1 MKKLYCITVLLVL
14 LPVLSFGQETET
26 KRIMIFPLKSVSK
39 TGKVSFTAE
48 PTLLLGN
55 ELEREGGVDLVPGQ
69 SFVSLV
75 EGKKVDVKRIARMGQ
90 RMGLDAVLW
99 GTVRSLKDGYSLELW
114 AMGKDPKKKPKFFST
129 SGKDMETLFTAM
141 GDLAVE
147 IGRVVLG
154 RPTIGAIKVEGN
166 KRIETP
172 TILSVLKM
180 KAGAPFSRSGVA
192 KDIRAIY
199 SLGYFDD
206 VQIKTEKGKD
216 GRVDLNIIVKE
227 RPFIKEIGVTGNKQF
242 SKDQILDAL
251 TTESLRVLSP
261 RKIANDIVK
270 LKKMYEKEGFY
281 EPKITYEIKEL
292 SRNEAKLV
300 FKIKEGVKSYLTK
313 IILDGAKKISAKE
326 LKRIALNI
334 KEKTWY
340 WFLDE
345 SGTFTREKL
354 EENRRRL
361 MGYYLNKGFL
371 DVQVGAPKMEV
382 KGGTV
387 TVTYPIKEG
396 PRFQVR
402 KVAVTGDLIMPKKTL
417 RKLLGTKPKTW
428 CNSRTVHDDVE
439 TLTKIYNNAG
449 YANADV
455 EPIRKLNT
463 DYDFVDLTYR
473 ITKGKKV
480 KIGRVD
486 IRGNDR
492 TRGKVIRRALAIGE
506 GEVYNARRID
516 LSKKNLEGMD
526 FFEAVQIKT
535 HPGPTPGVM
544 DLEVKVQEKK
554 TGSLAA
560 GIGYS
565 SQDGAMGNINLK
577 ERNLLGMGIVAN
589 IQGSLSARRNN
600 YEGSLTYPWIMD
612 YPLRGTVNGYKH
624 QQSEKRY
631 FRESDG
637 FGLHFGYPVY
647 GFWGLSWGFAH
658 DSTKLSGFQKPFHQ
672 SIWEY
677 YKEYGFNADRY
688 KNLSENSVSVALT
701 RDTRFGSPIPVGGS
715 KLVFGS
721 RFSGFGG
728 DVAFS
733 RYFTD
738 LVYYKH
744 LFWKAVFK
752 AKATGSA
759 LVETPGFPIPFDRR
773 ILLGGISSIRGYQAR
788 QIGPV
793 DKYGNVIG
801 GDRSLFGTFECLFP
815 LLQRLNLNGVVFVDA
830 GNTWNAIDMPLPDE
844 IKAGAGVGVRW
855 MSPMGPVRIE
865 YGWKLTPERGEAPG
879 AFAFAMGELF

>member
-26 KRIMIFPLKSVSK
+26 KRIMIFPLKSVSE
-39 TGKVSFTAE
+39 TGKVSFTTE
-48 PTLLLGN
+48 PTILLGN
-55 ELEREGGVDLVPGQ
+55 QLAREGGVDVVAGQ
-69 SFVSLV
+69 SLVSLV
-75 EGKKVDVKRIARMGQ
+75 KGKKVDLKRIARMAQ

-99 GTVRSLKDGYSLELW
+99 GTVKSLTDGYSLELW
-114 AMGKDPKKKPKFFST
+114 AMGRDPQKKPKFFST
-129 SGKDMETLFTAM
+129 SGKDMEKLFTAM
-141 GDLAVE
+141 GHLSGE

-154 RPTIGAIKVEGN
+154 RPTIGTIRVEGN

-180 KAGAPFSRSGVA
+180 KTGAPFSKSGVA
-192 KDIRAIY
+192 EDIRAIY

-206 VQIKTEKGKD
+206 VQVKTDKGED
-216 GRVDLNIIVKE
+216 GRVDLDIIVKE
-227 RPFIKEIGVTGNKQF
+227 RPFIKEIEITGSKQF

-251 TTESLRVLSP
+251 TTKSLRVLSL

-281 EPKITYEIKEL
+281 EPEITYDIKEL

-300 FKIKEGVKSYLTK
+300 FKIKEGVKSYLTRVV
-313 IILDGAKKISAKE
+313 LDGAKEVSAKE
-326 LKRIALNI
+326 LKRVALNI
-334 KEKTWY
+334 KEKSWF

-361 MGYYLNKGFL
+361 IGYYLNKGFL
-371 DVQVGAPKMEV
+371 DVQVGAPKMVV
-382 KGGTV
+382 KGGSV

-396 PRFQVR
+396 HRFQVR
-402 KVAVTGDLIMPKKTL
+402 KVAVTGDLIMPKNTL
-417 RKLLGTKPKTW
+417 LKLLGTKSKTW
-428 CNSRTVHDDVE
+428 CNSSTVHDDVE

-463 DYDFVDLTYR
+463 DHDFVDLTYR
-473 ITKGKKV
+473 ITKGPKV

-506 GEVYNARRID
+506 GEYYNAKRID
-516 LSKKNLEGMD
+516 VSKKNLEGMD

-565 SQDGAMGNINLK
+565 SQDGAMGNVNLK

-589 IQGSLSARRNN
+589 IQGSLSGRRNN
-600 YEGSLTYPWIMD
+600 YEGSLSYPWIMD

-647 GFWGLSWGFAH
+647 GFWGLSAGFAH
-658 DSTKLSGFQKPFHQ
+658 DSTKLSGFQRPFRR
-672 SIWEY
+672 SVTEY
-677 YKEYGFNADRY
+677 YKRYGFNAERY
-688 KNLSENSVSVALT
+688 KNVSENSVSVALT
-701 RDTRFGSPIPVGGS
+701 RDTRYGSPIPMGGS

-733 RYFTD
+733 RYFSD
-738 LVYYKH
+738 VVYYRH

-752 AKATGSA
+752 AKASGSA
-759 LVETPGFPIPFDRR
+759 LIETAGFPIPFDRR

-788 QIGPV
+788 QIGPI
-793 DKYGNVIG
+793 DRYGNIIG
-801 GDRSLFGTFECLFP
+801 GDRSLFGSLECLFP
-815 LLQRLNLNGVVFVDA
+815 LLQRLRMNGVVFVDA
-830 GNTWNAIDMPLPDE
+830 GNTWNAIDKPLPDE

-855 MSPMGPVRIE
+855 MSPMGPIRIE
-865 YGWKLTPERGEAPG
+865 YGWKLTPEIGEAPG